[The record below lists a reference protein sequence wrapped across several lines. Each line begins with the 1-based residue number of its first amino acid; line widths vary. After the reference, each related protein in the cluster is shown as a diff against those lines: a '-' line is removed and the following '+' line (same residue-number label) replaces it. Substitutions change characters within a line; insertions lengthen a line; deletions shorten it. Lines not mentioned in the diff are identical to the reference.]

1 MSIDKVLGKI
11 TEYPQ
16 TYDPSILVRE
26 LRQTNR
32 DSVNLDGDNLPFI
45 GYDTWNA
52 YEVSALTETGN
63 PVVGV
68 CKIVYNCDS
77 KYIVESKSLKLYFNS
92 FNMDKLGVY
101 PRDVRYVVSKTAS
114 IDLSKLLET
123 QVKVVMFPS
132 FTRAPV
138 DPVRITTGQ
147 KDLDE
152 FYLTLEDHFL
162 PEKAEVYTETPSLLT
177 KASGQP
183 PLFPRTGDVVYA
195 FFFLPALASSI
206 LKFEN

>member
-77 KYIVESKSLKLYFNS
+77 KYIVESKSLKLICFRI
-92 FNMDKLGVY
+92 GVFRNGRRMQQFIPISGVGV
-101 PRDVRYVVSKTAS
+101 PRQ
-114 IDLSKLLET
+114 L
-123 QVKVVMFPS
+123 
-132 FTRAPV
+132 
-138 DPVRITTGQ
+138 
-147 KDLDE
+147 
-152 FYLTLEDHFL
+152 
-162 PEKAEVYTETPSLLT
+162 
-177 KASGQP
+177 
-183 PLFPRTGDVVYA
+183 
-195 FFFLPALASSI
+195 
-206 LKFEN
+206 